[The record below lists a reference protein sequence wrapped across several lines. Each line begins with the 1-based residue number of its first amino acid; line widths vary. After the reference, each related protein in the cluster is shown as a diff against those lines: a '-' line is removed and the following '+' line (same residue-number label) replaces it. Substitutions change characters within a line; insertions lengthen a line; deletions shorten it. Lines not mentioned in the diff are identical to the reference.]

1 MMIECNGYEDILF
14 LCGMV
19 NSKLMIYFIKQK
31 YSSSSYNG
39 GINFSKEMIDSLPW
53 TMDGKDD
60 IVSFVKQI
68 IALDPE
74 TDGEQIA
81 ELDWLINAKVYEI
94 FSLSQDEIK
103 MIEETI

>member
-1 MMIECNGYEDILF
+1 
-14 LCGMV
+14 
-19 NSKLMIYFIKQK
+19 
-31 YSSSSYNG
+31 
-39 GINFSKEMIDSLPW
+39 MIDSLPW